1 MKTFHDVCKQVGEGP
16 FMKSTRSR
24 HFKALAAA
32 LFAAVLAATLG
43 APAVAHAQTEP
54 DAVSGGFKLSGGA
67 TASGEYLQ
75 YGQRKLG
82 GYSAFVDIE
91 THRRLGIEAEGRWL
105 ELHQTEQVHAETYS
119 VGLRYHM
126 NFGRFQPYAKG
137 LIGFGDFNYPFG
149 YVRGRFL
156 VITGGGGLEYRL
168 TPRIRLRVP
177 DVEYQD
183 WPRFIT
189 SVAPVTYGNMSSV
202 GVSLGVKVG
211 IF

>member
-1 MKTFHDVCKQVGEGP
+1 MKKFHDVCKKVGEGP
-16 FMKSTRSR
+16 LKLVRLKRSR
-24 HFKALAAA
+24 LFGALAAA
-32 LFAAVLAATLG
+32 TLAACFV
-43 APAVAHAQTEP
+43 APSLVHAQVLP
-54 DAVSGGFKLSGGA
+54 DAEAGGFKISAGG
-67 TASGEYLQ
+67 TASGYYLQ

-82 GYSAFVDIE
+82 GLSAFVDAE

-105 ELHQTEQVHAETYS
+105 ELNQVQKVHVETYS

-137 LIGFGDFNYPFG
+137 LIGFGDFNFPFNFAH
-149 YVRGRFL
+149 GRYL
-156 VITGGGGLEYRL
+156 VVTGGGGLEYRL

-183 WPRFIT
+183 WPQF
-189 SVAPVTYGNMSSV
+189 TYGAMSSV
-202 GVSLGVKVG
+202 GVSAGVKVG